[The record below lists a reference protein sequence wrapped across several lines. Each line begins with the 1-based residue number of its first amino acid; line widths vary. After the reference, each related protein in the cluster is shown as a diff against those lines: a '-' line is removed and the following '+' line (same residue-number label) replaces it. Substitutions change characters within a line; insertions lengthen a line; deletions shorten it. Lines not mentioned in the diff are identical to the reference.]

1 MHYVAL
7 NLEGALQAWGADSR
21 FRTRRTRT
29 TPTKSGV
36 VGLICAALGRSRNDD
51 ISDVAK
57 LRLAVRT
64 ERPGT
69 IIKDFHT
76 AREVG
81 ETNSNLSYRYYLAG
95 ARFIALVGTEDKAL
109 ADKIAAA
116 LQRPVFAPALGR
128 RSCVPSAPVFY
139 GQFEVD
145 TAVAAFDQIDAR
157 DGVDSVAKPVERDAE
172 PGETYHAR
180 LHDVPVSFSSTDR
193 GWLWR
198 GVVTETHGKSAGATP
213 ESDLDSP
220 GSVDFLFN

>member
-51 ISDVAK
+51 ISDVAA

-64 ERPGT
+64 ERTGT
-69 IIKDFHT
+69 VIKDFHT

-81 ETNSNLSYRYYLAG
+81 EDNSNLSYRYYLAG
-95 ARFIALVGTEDKAL
+95 ARFIALVGTEDKEL
-109 ADKIAAA
+109 ADKIAYA

-139 GQFEVD
+139 GQFEAD
-145 TAVAAFDQIDAR
+145 TAAAAFDQIDAR
-157 DGVDSVAKPVERDAE
+157 DGVTPTFRPVERDAAAGEVPTARIHGVPLSFAERTWTWLSLIHISE
-172 PGETYHAR
+172 PTRPY
-180 LHDVPVSFSSTDR
+180 
-193 GWLWR
+193 
-198 GVVTETHGKSAGATP
+198 
-213 ESDLDSP
+213 
-220 GSVDFLFN
+220 